1 MNALTRRLIAK
12 DFYLQRWLIAIAIVG
27 GIASLA
33 IAAEG
38 QMRFNIGVLGW
49 ITTMI
54 SFGIMVAMLGVVTER
69 KERAQLFVL
78 SLPLSHGD
86 YVRIKLLALLSIYIP
101 GWFVLSASAV
111 TLLLLMPNL
120 PDGLIPYT
128 VLMCGFFLANFS
140 IVLCGAL
147 HTASEGFMTAII
159 VVTNMGVSLFIFLV
173 GSIAPIRDHFRDPTP
188 VWNDAFWIVLAV
200 EVAVFA
206 LALCLPHLFAARR
219 RDFN

>member
-12 DFYLQRWLIAIAIVG
+12 DFYLQRWLVFIAIAG
-27 GIASLA
+27 GLISLV

-54 SFGIMVAMLGVVTER
+54 SFGIMVAMLGVVSER

-86 YVRIKLLALLSIYIP
+86 YVRIKLLSLLSIYIP

-111 TLLLLMPNL
+111 TLLLVMPNL

-128 VLMCGFFLANFS
+128 ILMCVFFLANFAV
-140 IVLCGAL
+140 VLCGAL
-147 HTASEGFMTAII
+147 HTQSEGAMTALI
-159 VVTNMGVSLFIFLV
+159 VVTNMCVSLFIFLV
-173 GSIAPIRDHFRDPTP
+173 GAISSIHDHLRDATP
-188 VWNDAFWIVLAV
+188 AWNEAFWTVLAIELV
-200 EVAVFA
+200 VLA
-206 LALCLPHLFAARR
+206 LALCLPYLFAARR

>member
-27 GIASLA
+27 GLASLA

-38 QMRFNIGVLGW
+38 AMRFNIGVLAW

-86 YVRIKLLALLSIYIP
+86 YVRIKLLALLAIYIP
-101 GWFVLSASAV
+101 GWLVLSAGAV
-111 TLLLLMPNL
+111 TLVLVMPNL

-128 VLMCGFFLANFS
+128 VLLSVFFLANFS
-140 IVLCGAL
+140 LVLCGAL
-147 HTASEGFMTAII
+147 HTASEGLMTAII

-173 GSIAPIRDHFRDPTP
+173 GSIAPIRDHFHDPTP
-188 VWNDAFWIVLAV
+188 VWNDAFWTVLAV
-200 EVAVFA
+200 ELVVFA

-219 RDFN
+219 RDFT